1 MCLSCQPACLY
12 SVHALRGQVLI
23 NLKAL
28 LESEADVPPGELRPS
43 GVVAKSRMC
52 DKWAVHVLVQSMMT
66 MHVVTVCNL
75 CRVYRRLE
83 SIPTS
88 HDEEE
93 EKVAAELAELLGP
106 ERMPWLQLVHQLI
119 VSEEVMQAEQ

>member
-1 MCLSCQPACLY
+1 MVSC
-12 SVHALRGQVLI
+12 ALG
-23 NLKAL
+23 
-28 LESEADVPPGELRPS
+28 
-43 GVVAKSRMC
+43 
-52 DKWAVHVLVQSMMT
+52 
-66 MHVVTVCNL
+66 
-75 CRVYRRLE
+75 RVYRRLE

>member
-1 MCLSCQPACLY
+1 MSRAE
-12 SVHALRGQVLI
+12 G
-23 NLKAL
+23 
-28 LESEADVPPGELRPS
+28 PP
-43 GVVAKSRMC
+43 
-52 DKWAVHVLVQSMMT
+52 
-66 MHVVTVCNL
+66 

-88 HDEEE
+88 QDEEE
-93 EKVAAELAELLGP
+93 EKVAAELAGLLGP

>member
-1 MCLSCQPACLY
+1 MCYTWA
-12 SVHALRGQVLI
+12 ALILVL
-23 NLKAL
+23 LMTKMR
-28 LESEADVPPGELRPS
+28 VVS
-43 GVVAKSRMC
+43 GWNM
-52 DKWAVHVLVQSMMT
+52 
-66 MHVVTVCNL
+66 

>member
-1 MCLSCQPACLY
+1 MLSTAMRQEVFSDACMC
-12 SVHALRGQVLI
+12 
-23 NLKAL
+23 
-28 LESEADVPPGELRPS
+28 
-43 GVVAKSRMC
+43 VA
-52 DKWAVHVLVQSMMT
+52 
-66 MHVVTVCNL
+66 

-119 VSEEVMQAEQ
+119 VSEEAMQAEQ

>member
-1 MCLSCQPACLY
+1 MC
-12 SVHALRGQVLI
+12 
-23 NLKAL
+23 
-28 LESEADVPPGELRPS
+28 
-43 GVVAKSRMC
+43 VA
-52 DKWAVHVLVQSMMT
+52 
-66 MHVVTVCNL
+66 

-119 VSEEVMQAEQ
+119 VSEEAMQATFVLVGSNSQRQLILWALIIQDIDRAVRPAVIHI

>member
-1 MCLSCQPACLY
+1 M
-12 SVHALRGQVLI
+12 
-23 NLKAL
+23 
-28 LESEADVPPGELRPS
+28 
-43 GVVAKSRMC
+43 
-52 DKWAVHVLVQSMMT
+52 
-66 MHVVTVCNL
+66 

>member
-1 MCLSCQPACLY
+1 MCLSPPQAPVLGGASGCAAQWGCTLSKQPQIRMKWSAVWMGSAPKGQLN
-12 SVHALRGQVLI
+12 SVECAIQAWH
-23 NLKAL
+23 
-28 LESEADVPPGELRPS
+28 DVQRL
-43 GVVAKSRMC
+43 VVS
-52 DKWAVHVLVQSMMT
+52 LVSS
-66 MHVVTVCNL
+66 VSL

-83 SIPTS
+83 SIPTC

-93 EKVAAELAELLGP
+93 EKVAAELADLLGP

>member
-1 MCLSCQPACLY
+1 MHGCSILS
-12 SVHALRGQVLI
+12 
-23 NLKAL
+23 
-28 LESEADVPPGELRPS
+28 
-43 GVVAKSRMC
+43 
-52 DKWAVHVLVQSMMT
+52 VQSW
-66 MHVVTVCNL
+66 HAQDTVACCPSFAL
-75 CRVYRRLE
+75 YKSCRLLFDCFRVYRCLE

>member
-1 MCLSCQPACLY
+1 MDSPC
-12 SVHALRGQVLI
+12 
-23 NLKAL
+23 
-28 LESEADVPPGELRPS
+28 S
-43 GVVAKSRMC
+43 GPFTDNSRC
-52 DKWAVHVLVQSMMT
+52 GH
-66 MHVVTVCNL
+66 L

>member
-1 MCLSCQPACLY
+1 M
-12 SVHALRGQVLI
+12 
-23 NLKAL
+23 
-28 LESEADVPPGELRPS
+28 
-43 GVVAKSRMC
+43 SRMC
-52 DKWAVHVLVQSMMT
+52 HHKRIVMYSFLCVSNLIMSCAT
-66 MHVVTVCNL
+66 L